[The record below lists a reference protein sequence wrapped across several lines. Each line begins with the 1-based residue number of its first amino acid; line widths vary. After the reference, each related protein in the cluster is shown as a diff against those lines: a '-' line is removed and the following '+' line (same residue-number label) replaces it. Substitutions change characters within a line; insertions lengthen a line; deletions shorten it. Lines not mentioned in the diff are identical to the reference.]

1 MKKIQ
6 TELKKKIGKRC
17 LKNLSEERYHK
28 MSEIVINIVHTWEDE
43 FSSYSFWHYM
53 IDAMESQ

>member
-1 MKKIQ
+1 MFK
-6 TELKKKIGKRC
+6 
-17 LKNLSEERYHK
+17 ERYHK
-28 MSEIVINIVHTWEDE
+28 MSEIVINIVHIWVDE